1 MKTGFIIKNIDVNDK
16 NEKNTKAKKQNQQK
30 PNQQQQI
37 TSKKTVEIKEKI
49 R

>member
-1 MKTGFIIKNIDVNDK
+1 MKSGFIIKNIDVNGK

>member
-1 MKTGFIIKNIDVNDK
+1 MKSGFIIKNIDVNDK
-16 NEKNTKAKKQNQQK
+16 NEKNTKAKNQNQQK